1 MTTVTDLQK
10 QNKLQFFYN
19 YFNIIDCGI
28 RTGKTYWAVHN
39 LKKFSRDGKL
49 GRILY
54 LVDTNTLKNS
64 ILAEY
69 TEVCQDGDEIWKV
82 ANRSPQWGEDFAAK
96 IGICCYQSIQAAA
109 VKGKLDFLKEID
121 CICWDECDS
130 IFDFAAQA
138 FAKAIKTDFGRKDI
152 PNNEILAIIQKYSS
166 KPEYAP
172 LIWLGEWEKIVNAGR
187 IMCIGL
193 SATPERMRSYYQ
205 GLINS
210 SNEGKISAML
220 RQGKDI
226 YFYNLREHIKKL
238 VPLPGQG
245 YWCYSQYIE
254 ENQEIVQLA
263 NNLGFHA
270 IELHSTNCKEHKM
283 TPEQLR
289 VKNIIE
295 TAGMV
300 PIEYDFVVVNKAFER
315 GFNIRDERFRQ
326 VIVNSTRKEVQEQV
340 PRMCH
345 EYSRALRAWV
355 PELPQ
360 EMLNKWL
367 TVSQCREYVAAM
379 GTKDP
384 DSKKPMTW
392 NSLKEFFPQL
402 GYTVEKKRKTLNGK
416 TQECYYIS
424 GEWINAAKPDA
435 AFQLLIPSLFTE
447 LVGER
452 I

>member
-1 MTTVTDLQK
+1 MTTVSDLQK
-10 QNKLQFFYN
+10 ANKLQFFYN

-39 LKKFSRDGKL
+39 LQKFSRDGKL

-54 LVDTNTLKNS
+54 LVDTTSLKNN
-64 ILAEY
+64 ILTEY
-69 TEVCQDGDEIWKV
+69 EDICQDADEMWRS
-82 ANRSPQWGEDFAAK
+82 ANRGSSWGENFASK
-96 IGICCYQSIQAAA
+96 MGVCCYQSIQNCA
-109 VKGKLDFLKEID
+109 VKGQLDFLNEID
-121 CICWDECDS
+121 CICWDECDA
-130 IFDFAAQA
+130 IFDYAAQA

-166 KPEYAP
+166 KQEYAP

-187 IMCIGL
+187 VMCIGL
-193 SATPERMRSYYQ
+193 SATPERMRAYYQ
-205 GLINS
+205 GLVNS
-210 SNEGKISAML
+210 SNEGKLSAML
-220 RQGKDI
+220 RQGKDV

-245 YWCYSQYIE
+245 YWCYSHFVE

-270 IELHSTNCKEHKM
+270 IEIHSTDNKEHKM

-289 VKNIIE
+289 VKSIIE

-300 PIEYDFVVVNKAFER
+300 PIEYDFVIVNKAFER

-326 VIVNSTRKEVQEQV
+326 VIINSTSETVRTQV

-345 EYSRALRAWV
+345 EYTRAIRAWI

-379 GTKDP
+379 AVKDP
-384 DSKKPMTW
+384 ETKKMATW
-392 NSLKEFFPQL
+392 NSIKDVLPQL
-402 GYTVEKKRKTLNGK
+402 GYAVEEKRKTIQGK
-416 TQECYYIS
+416 TQKCYYIS
-424 GEWINAAKPDA
+424 GEWKDVAKPDT
-435 AFQLLIPSLFTE
+435 AFNLLMEAKIID
-447 LVGER
+447 GGD